1 MAGQQFATILA
12 RTDPFDVAQG
22 LERYIRTLSVEQIHE
37 IVSAARPRLNQ
48 WYSAEFLPL
57 LDVPDEEHLK
67 RAFIHSLKSNLRAI
81 PFFGAAFCEG
91 VIAQIPG
98 DRAVGL
104 GEETRTWPVVR
115 PAAVAIA
122 AAALLLGGATVHHLF
137 SAASATAHAPVV
149 LMTPEQ
155 AIAVSTAAPARSRS
169 LAHPLAKAPV
179 AQRRTVAAI
188 PVTSAPAAPAPAAP
202 DPAPVAAATVVS
214 APARSKPTVHATK
227 SLPAGGGVKTIVA
240 QRTPPPQ
247 LKPGDVD
254 TSDMPQA
261 YTDATPL
268 PSEAP
273 PSARVVAPQSVPT
286 PTPAP
291 NRSWTHRI
299 VHAAVHL
306 VNSTL
311 STVGVGGK
319 PHAATPTPSSSPSGP
334 HPK

>member
-1 MAGQQFATILA
+1 MAGQHFATILA

-22 LERYIRTLSVEQIHE
+22 LERYIRTLSVQQIHE
-37 IVSAARPRLNQ
+37 IISAARPHLNQ

-57 LDVPDEEHLK
+57 LDDPDDEHVK

-81 PFFGAAFCEG
+81 PLFGAAFCEG

-104 GEETRTWPVVR
+104 GEETRTWPAVR

-122 AAALLLGGATVHHLF
+122 VAALLLGGATVHHLF

-149 LMTPEQ
+149 LMTPEP
-155 AIAVSTAAPARSRS
+155 AIAVSTPAPATPRRVVAQRIVKAPVPSPRAVSAAPVQTAPAAAPA
-169 LAHPLAKAPV
+169 
-179 AQRRTVAAI
+179 
-188 PVTSAPAAPAPAAP
+188 
-202 DPAPVAAATVVS
+202 AAAVATAVS
-214 APARSKPTVHATK
+214 APARSMPAVRATK
-227 SLPAGGGVKTIVA
+227 TLPPGGGVKTIVA

-273 PSARVVAPQSVPT
+273 PSARVVAPQGVPT
-286 PTPAP
+286 PTPQP

-311 STVGVGGK
+311 STVTGSK

-334 HPK
+334 HPQ